1 LPKND
6 DGEFELVLGNRQL
19 ISVFLIVVIL
29 LGVFFSMGYIVGRN
43 SSPAT
48 ENARNEKPKPD
59 ADSDTSDGSN
69 PDATSDGANS
79 GNDAAT
85 STATEATHPEA
96 TKPVQTK
103 PAQPPPAQTAPA
115 PAPPKPAP
123 VRVQETKP
131 KPSPSPAPAPAPVR
145 PPVRAAASG
154 EPSGGQYWQV
164 VATSR
169 PDAEIIA
176 EALGKK
182 GFHVVL
188 SPAPRDGIFRV
199 LVGPLGDASTQAQTR
214 TGLES
219 AGFKNPILRKY

>member
-1 LPKND
+1 
-6 DGEFELVLGNRQL
+6 L

-43 SSPAT
+43 SSPVT

-79 GNDAAT
+79 GNDATT
-85 STATEATHPEA
+85 STAPASTHPES
-96 TKPVQTK
+96 TKPVQTT
-103 PAQPPPAQTAPA
+103 PAQTAPA
-115 PAPPKPAP
+115 PTPPKPAP

-131 KPSPSPAPAPAPVR
+131 KPSPSPAPAPPAVR

>member
-1 LPKND
+1 MPKND

-43 SSPAT
+43 SSPSVDT
-48 ENARNEKPKPD
+48 ARSEKPKPD
-59 ADSDTSDGSN
+59 PGSGDTPAQAPGDEPRTPPPNDSTADSTT
-69 PDATSDGANS
+69 P
-79 GNDAAT
+79 
-85 STATEATHPEA
+85 STPPEI
-96 TKPVQTK
+96 TK
-103 PAQPPPAQTAPA
+103 PAQPQQAT
-115 PAPPKPAP
+115 PAP
-123 VRVQETKP
+123 VKP
-131 KPSPSPAPAPAPVR
+131 EPIRREVRGKPSPSPAPAAPVH
-145 PPVRAAASG
+145 AAASG
-154 EPSGGQYWQV
+154 EPSNGQYWQV
-164 VATSR
+164 VATAR

-188 SPAPRDGIFRV
+188 APAPKDGVFRV
-199 LVGPLGDASTQAQTR
+199 LVGPLADAPTQAQTR